1 MHRSTEFRTVGSRAV
16 DLRRDG
22 SRPTMARLFLGTVL
36 LVITVLPGGCATTV
50 GTIAG
55 PITGP
60 LTAWRHTQGMPT
72 WAKPVVW
79 PLAVLLGPVLG
90 FIEGARCDAG
100 WLRNGAY
107 GVDGSP
113 PFELVFDPSSV
124 RLSAS
129 PRSEER
135 R

>member
-1 MHRSTEFRTVGSRAV
+1 MVRV
-16 DLRRDG
+16 
-22 SRPTMARLFLGTVL
+22 FLGTVL
-36 LVITVLPGGCATTV
+36 LAITALPGGCATAV

-55 PITGP
+55 PVTGP
-60 LTAWRHTQGMPT
+60 LTAWRHTEGMPT

-113 PFELVFDPSSV
+113 PFELVFDPTSV

-129 PRSEER
+129 PRAEDGR
-135 R
+135 